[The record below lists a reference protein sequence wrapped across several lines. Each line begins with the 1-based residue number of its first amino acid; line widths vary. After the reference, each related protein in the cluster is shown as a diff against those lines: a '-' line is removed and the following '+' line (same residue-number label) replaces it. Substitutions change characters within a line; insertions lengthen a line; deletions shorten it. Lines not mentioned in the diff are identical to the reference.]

1 MNQRTLLSG
10 PDKCAVYQLR
20 SYLGLAINLNHIY
33 LPRMGEAAVIER
45 PVTNGAAKCTLF
57 IASASTR
64 LCNMLKK
71 KKASANYRGESR
83 QGNNKF
89 LPNTTQFLCLHFFS
103 SRQTCF

>member
-33 LPRMGEAAVIER
+33 LPRTGEAAVIER
-45 PVTNGAAKCTLF
+45 PVTNGAAKCALF
-57 IASASTR
+57 ISCASSR

-71 KKASANYRGESR
+71 KKKKN
-83 QGNNKF
+83 QCQ
-89 LPNTTQFLCLHFFS
+89 LPRLIS
-103 SRQTCF
+103 SGQ

>member
-33 LPRMGEAAVIER
+33 LPRMGEAAVIEL

-57 IASASTR
+57 ITSASTR
-64 LCNMLKK
+64 LCNMFKK
-71 KKASANYRGESR
+71 KKKK
-83 QGNNKF
+83 QCQ
-89 LPNTTQFLCLHFFS
+89 LPRLIS
-103 SRQTCF
+103 SGQ